1 MQYSFPAPTIIEI
14 TIVIL
19 FQSSV
24 RLIDRKRSL
33 IRIVNGLDFR
43 IIKVS
48 LSQLSSFKYFSRR
61 KRRKRKKTTY
71 RRDSRGTATRGET
84 SHTLSSTSRPGNRQ
98 ESRVSGNY
106 SGNILPDRWM
116 EWWLHEILE
125 KLQELYL
132 VYTEMREGGENIIK
146 RRNEEGENNTKNRE
160 DEIDR
165 GGSKKGGREKHGSEK
180 KKKTD

>member
-33 IRIVNGLDFR
+33 IRIVNRLDFR

-71 RRDSRGTATRGET
+71 RRDSRGTAT
-84 SHTLSSTSRPGNRQ
+84 L
-98 ESRVSGNY
+98 V
-106 SGNILPDRWM
+106 
-116 EWWLHEILE
+116 E
-125 KLQELYL
+125 KHPTHSPPPL
-132 VYTEMREGGENIIK
+132 VP
-146 RRNEEGENNTKNRE
+146 
-160 DEIDR
+160 EIDKNLEYR
-165 GGSKKGGREKHGSEK
+165 GTIAATFCPTGGWNGGSTRYWKSYRNC
-180 KKKTD
+180 TLFTP

>member
-24 RLIDRKRSL
+24 KLIDRKRSL
-33 IRIVNGLDFR
+33 IRIVNRLDFR

-71 RRDSRGTATRGET
+71 RRDSRGTATRREI

-132 VYTEMREGGENIIK
+132 VYTVMREGGEDIIK

-160 DEIDR
+160 D

>member
-14 TIVIL
+14 KIVIL

-24 RLIDRKRSL
+24 KLIDRKRSL
-33 IRIVNGLDFR
+33 IRIVNRLDFR

-71 RRDSRGTATRGET
+71 RRDSRGTATRRET
-84 SHTLSSTSRPGNRQ
+84 SHTLCSTSRPGNRQ

-116 EWWLHEILE
+116 EWWLHSIEILE

-132 VYTEMREGGENIIK
+132 VYTEMRKGGEDIIK

-160 DEIDR
+160 D